1 MPAFAHNHYG
11 TMPVAQAREEA
22 RVAFLK
28 QVGLKTAGSLLIT
41 AVAAVAMMAMLLNGP
56 AILTQRWVMLGIMIG
71 GIYGAQY
78 IGNSMTASPDT
89 SKQTVGFVIG
99 SALSG
104 IAISYVLLQAAV
116 VSAGAF
122 GNPYNLML
130 QAGGLVG
137 LTFVGMVL
145 FLMTGPKQLDWLRAG
160 LSVVFL
166 PMLGLMALTWFFPV
180 GGAIGLVFSGLFVVV
195 SAGGLL
201 YSLNTVM
208 HTMSTNQSTAAA
220 FAISSGLVILFWNV
234 IVLLMRLTG
243 RD

>member
-1 MPAFAHNHYG
+1 MSAFVHNHYG

-22 RVAFLK
+22 RVAFLR
-28 QVGLKTAGSLLIT
+28 QVGIKTAGSLLIT
-41 AVAAVAMMAMLLNGP
+41 AVAAVAMMAMILNGP
-56 AILTQRWVMLGIMIG
+56 AILTQRWVMLGIMLG
-71 GIYGAQY
+71 GIYGAQF
-78 IGNSMTASPDT
+78 IGNSMTASPDA
-89 SKQTVGFVIG
+89 SKQTAGFVIG

-104 IAISYVLLQAAV
+104 VAISYVLLQAAA

-137 LTFVGMVL
+137 LTFVGMVM
-145 FLMTGPKQLDWLRAG
+145 FLMTGPKELNWLRAG
-160 LSVVFL
+160 MSVMFL

-180 GGAIGLVFSGLFVVV
+180 GGTMGLVFSGIFVVV

-201 YSLNTVM
+201 YSLNSVM
-208 HTMSTNQSTAAA
+208 HTMTTTQSTAAA

-234 IVLLMRLTG
+234 IVLLMRLTS